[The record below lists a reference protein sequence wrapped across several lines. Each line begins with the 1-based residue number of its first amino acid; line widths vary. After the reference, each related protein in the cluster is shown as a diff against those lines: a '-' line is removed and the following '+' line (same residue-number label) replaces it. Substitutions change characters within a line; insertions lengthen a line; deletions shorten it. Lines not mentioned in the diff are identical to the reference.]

1 MDRFNFRDY
10 NVRVWSGD
18 VFIYAPNELDYAG
31 GKSGEGIQILTDDME
46 LKVQIVEACRK
57 IGDEFV
63 KLNDLIDKTR
73 KN

>member
-1 MDRFNFRDY
+1 MDRFNFRDD

-18 VFIYAPNELDYAG
+18 VFIYATNELDYAG